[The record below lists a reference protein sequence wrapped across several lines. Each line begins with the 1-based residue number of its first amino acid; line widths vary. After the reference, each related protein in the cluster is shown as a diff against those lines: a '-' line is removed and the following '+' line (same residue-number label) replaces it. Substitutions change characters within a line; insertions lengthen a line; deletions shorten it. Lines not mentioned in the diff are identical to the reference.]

1 MKPQI
6 ARNGLAIRIDIKP
19 VFAAASLLFV
29 PGSRPDRFA
38 KAKAAGAGLTVIDLE
53 DAVAAEDKPSARE
66 AALAHVAHSPAGWG
80 IRINAVTTLAGVRDL
95 AALGDCEI
103 LPSVLMVPMVETAAE
118 LDVVAGALG
127 DSCPHLIPL
136 VETPRG
142 LRHALEIV
150 SHPKVSAL
158 MLGGA
163 DFSSELGVELAWDPL
178 LGARHAM
185 VLACAEAGKAAIDV
199 PYIHLDDEAGFAEE
213 CARAATLGFLCK
225 AVIHPRQVPHANAAF
240 APSED
245 EIAEAREALEAYRA
259 GGERAIRFKGKMLEA
274 PFVKKYRAVLAR
286 AEGVSNA

>member
-1 MKPQI
+1 M
-6 ARNGLAIRIDIKP
+6 
-19 VFAAASLLFV
+19 FSAASLLFV

-53 DAVAAEDKPSARE
+53 DAVATEDKVSARE
-66 AALAHVAHSPAGWG
+66 AALGHVSEAPQGWG

-95 AALGDCEI
+95 AAMGEAEV

-127 DSCPHLIPL
+127 ERCPDLVPL

-150 SHPKVSAL
+150 GHKNVCAL

-163 DFSSELGVELAWDPL
+163 DFSSELGVDLAWDPL

-185 VLACAEAGKAAIDV
+185 VLACAEAGKPAIDV
-199 PYIHLDDEAGFAEE
+199 PYVHLDDEAGFAEE
-213 CARAATLGFLCK
+213 CTRASNLGFLCK

-240 APSED
+240 APSPE
-245 EIAEAREALEAYRA
+245 EIAEAQEALDAYKA
-259 GGERAIRFKGKMLEA
+259 GGEQAIRFKGKMLEA

-286 AEGVSNA
+286 AEGVTPGDSNA

>member
-1 MKPQI
+1 M
-6 ARNGLAIRIDIKP
+6 
-19 VFAAASLLFV
+19 FTAASLLFV
-29 PGSRPDRFA
+29 PGSRPDRFP

-53 DAVAAEDKPSARE
+53 DAVASEDKEQARE
-66 AALAHVAHSPAGWG
+66 AALAHIAEGPDGWG

-95 AALGDCEI
+95 AALGDVEV
-103 LPSVLMVPMVETAAE
+103 LPSVLMVPMVEAVAE
-118 LDVVAGALG
+118 LDVVVGALG
-127 DSCPHLIPL
+127 ERCPDLVPL

-142 LRHALEIV
+142 LRHALNIV

-185 VLACAEAGKAAIDV
+185 VFACAEGGKPAIDV
-199 PYIHLDDEAGFAEE
+199 PYIHLDDEEGFAAE
-213 CARAATLGFLCK
+213 CARASALGFQCK
-225 AVIHPRQVPHANAAF
+225 AVIHPRQVSHANAAF
-240 APSED
+240 APSEA
-245 EIAEAREALEAYRA
+245 EIIEAREALEAYKA

-286 AEGVSNA
+286 AENAKGDPSDA

>member
-1 MKPQI
+1 M
-6 ARNGLAIRIDIKP
+6 
-19 VFAAASLLFV
+19 FTAASLLFV
-29 PGSRPDRFA
+29 PGSRPDRFP
-38 KAKAAGAGLTVIDLE
+38 KAKGAGAGLTVIDLE
-53 DAVAAEDKPSARE
+53 DAVAAEDKETARE
-66 AALAHVAHSPAGWG
+66 AALTYVAEAPKDWG

-95 AALGDCEI
+95 AALGDAET
-103 LPSVLMVPMVETAAE
+103 LPEVLMVPMVETAAE
-118 LDVVAGALG
+118 LDVVMGVLG
-127 DSCPHLIPL
+127 DRCPDLVPL

-142 LRHALEIV
+142 LRHALDIV
-150 SHPKVSAL
+150 RHAKVSAL

-185 VLACAEAGKAAIDV
+185 VLACAEAGKPAIDV
-199 PYIHLDDEAGFAEE
+199 PYIHLDDEDGFAAE
-213 CARAATLGFLCK
+213 CTRAAALGFLCK

-240 APSED
+240 SPTDA
-245 EIAEAREALEAYRA
+245 EITEAREALDAYKA

>member
-1 MKPQI
+1 MFT
-6 ARNGLAIRIDIKP
+6 AT
-19 VFAAASLLFV
+19 SLLFV
-29 PGSRPDRFA
+29 PGSRPDRFP

-53 DAVAAEDKPSARE
+53 DAVAAEDKETARE
-66 AALAHVAHSPAGWG
+66 AALAHMAEAPEGWG
-80 IRINAVTTLAGVRDL
+80 IRINAVATLAGVRDL
-95 AALGDCEI
+95 AALGNARV
-103 LPSVLMVPMVETAAE
+103 LPQVVMVPMVETAAE
-118 LDVVAGALG
+118 LDVVAGVLG
-127 DSCPHLIPL
+127 DRCPELVPL

-150 SHPKVSAL
+150 SHSKVSAL

-185 VLACAEAGKAAIDV
+185 VLACAEARKPAIDV

-213 CARAATLGFLCK
+213 CERAAALGFGCK

-240 APSED
+240 SPTEA
-245 EIAEAREALEAYRA
+245 EIAEAREALGAYKA

-286 AEGVSNA
+286 AEGITHA

>member
-1 MKPQI
+1 M
-6 ARNGLAIRIDIKP
+6 
-19 VFAAASLLFV
+19 FSAASLLFV

-38 KAKAAGAGLTVIDLE
+38 KAKASGAGLTVIDLE
-53 DAVAAEDKPSARE
+53 DAVAADDKVSARS
-66 AALAHVAHSPAGWG
+66 AALEHVAGTPQGWG

-95 AALGDCEI
+95 AALGDATD
-103 LPSVLMVPMVETAAE
+103 LPSVLMVPMVESAAE
-118 LDVVAGALG
+118 LDVVVGALG
-127 DSCPHLIPL
+127 DRCPDLVPL

-150 SHPKVSAL
+150 SHSKVSAL

-185 VLACAEAGKAAIDV
+185 VLACAEAGKPAIDV
-199 PYIHLDDEAGFAEE
+199 PYIHLDDEEGFADE

-240 APSED
+240 APSQE
-245 EIAEAREALEAYRA
+245 EIAEAREALDAYKA

-274 PFVKKYRAVLAR
+274 PFVKKYKAVLAR
-286 AEGVSNA
+286 AGEA

>member
-1 MKPQI
+1 M
-6 ARNGLAIRIDIKP
+6 
-19 VFAAASLLFV
+19 FTAASLLFV

-38 KAKAAGAGLTVIDLE
+38 KAKAAGAGLVVIDLE
-53 DAVAAEDKPSARE
+53 DAVAPDDKESARE
-66 AALAHVAHSPAGWG
+66 AALGHVAEAPEGWG

-95 AALGDCEI
+95 AALGDARV
-103 LPSVLMVPMVETAAE
+103 LPQVLMVPMVESAAE

-127 DSCPHLIPL
+127 ERCPELVPL

-150 SHPKVSAL
+150 SHEKVTAL

-163 DFSSELGVELAWDPL
+163 DFSSELGVELVWDPL

-185 VLACAEAGKAAIDV
+185 VLACAEAGKPAIDV
-199 PYIHLDDEAGFAEE
+199 PYIHLDDDDGFAQE
-213 CARAATLGFLCK
+213 CARAGALGFLCK
-225 AVIHPRQVPHANAAF
+225 AVIHPRQVPAANAAF
-240 APSED
+240 APSEEEVAD
-245 EIAEAREALEAYRA
+245 AREALEAYKA

-286 AEGVSNA
+286 AGETANA